1 MDNLLEVKELSKK
14 YNDFSLV
21 NINFNLPK
29 GKIIGFVGENGSG
42 KTTTIKSILNLIKID
57 TGIIN
62 IFGINHD
69 KLTNDLREKI
79 GVVLDDGFLPEQLNY
94 EDIRKVIKNIYTKW
108 DDNLFYEYVKKFKLP
123 KNKTMKEYSSGMKM
137 KLKLIVA
144 LCHYPELLILDE
156 PTSGLDPIARYDVLD
171 ILKDFIKDNNHSIL
185 ISSHITSD
193 LENIADYIIF
203 IDNGKIILEEDK
215 NILMNKYGI
224 IRINPDEIDKINK
237 NDYIKYLKYKDI
249 SLLLVSDKDKFKKI
263 YSNYEIERPSIEN
276 IMLIFMRGD
285 KCE

>member
-108 DDNLFYEYVKKFKLP
+108 NDNLFYEYVKKFKLP

-285 KCE
+285 KYE